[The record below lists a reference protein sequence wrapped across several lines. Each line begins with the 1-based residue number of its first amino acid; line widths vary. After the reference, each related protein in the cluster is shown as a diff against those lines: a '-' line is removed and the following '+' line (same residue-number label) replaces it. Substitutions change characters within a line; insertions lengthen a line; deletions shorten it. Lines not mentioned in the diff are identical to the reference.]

1 MLRELSNLVI
11 QGKTVDHLGHQLE
24 TVTYFVLAGRCYHA
38 PSISNLTL
46 DEGFFLVNIHMP
58 PLTSRVKHVEL
69 FR

>member
-24 TVTYFVLAGRCYHA
+24 TVTYFVLAGRCYPA

-46 DEGFFLVNIHMP
+46 DEGFFSGEYPYATANLQSQ
-58 PLTSRVKHVEL
+58 TR
-69 FR
+69 